1 MRQGDK
7 FTAAKEAVTTF
18 LGAAPADVRIG
29 LVTFAGDIGQVIDPT
44 VDHDSVR
51 AALAEIELSKGTS
64 VYDGIGE
71 GLDLVGSEGS
81 RSLLV
86 LSDGG
91 DTNSATT
98 LDVVTTDAMD
108 EGVVVDVVS
117 LANPKNAATMAGLA
131 DTTGGQVIPAEQD
144 ALGAVFSAQA
154 DALAEQLLVTFNR
167 PVDAANE
174 VNLGVTVDAGGT
186 PYSDSAFVS
195 IGAPDSLP
203 DVVDAGRSLVGTPGM
218 LGGALALSLGL
229 AGILAVVINGPK
241 RSAAD
246 RRIDSYFGEKGGGKG
261 SASSSADLKGSAVAL
276 ADKVVS
282 ADLETRI
289 SQRLAGAGSALTAS
303 EWLLLHVGIAMGT
316 AAAGFV
322 FGGGGLAVVGFVVG
336 VIGPWVYLKFK
347 HSRRLNR
354 FNGQLAETLGLMAG
368 GLQAG
373 LSLPQA
379 VDSVVREGNEPMAGE
394 LRRALIEQRLG
405 VDITDALEGVG
416 QRMNSG
422 DFEWIVMAIR
432 IQREVGGN
440 LAEILHTVADTLRE
454 REYLRR
460 QVKALS
466 AEGRLSGYILTA
478 MPPGIGVYLLFG
490 NRDYVELL
498 YTTVPG
504 SSSSGRPLSS

>member
-1 MRQGDK
+1 MSSTQATACAK
-7 FTAAKEAVTTF
+7 ATSSPAAKEAVTTF
-18 LGAAPADVRIG
+18 LGAAQADVRIG
-29 LVTFAGDIGQVIDPT
+29 LVTFAGDIGQVIEPT

-131 DTTGGQVIPAEQD
+131 DTTGGQVIRAEQD

-229 AGILAVVINGPK
+229 AGSGCRHQRSEEVSRGPPH
-241 RSAAD
+241 RFLL
-246 RRIDSYFGEKGGGKG
+246 RRKGRRQG
-261 SASSSADLKGSAVAL
+261 
-276 ADKVVS
+276 
-282 ADLETRI
+282 
-289 SQRLAGAGSALTAS
+289 QREQQRGPQG
-303 EWLLLHVGIAMGT
+303 
-316 AAAGFV
+316 
-322 FGGGGLAVVGFVVG
+322 FGGRAGRQGGLC
-336 VIGPWVYLKFK
+336 
-347 HSRRLNR
+347 
-354 FNGQLAETLGLMAG
+354 
-368 GLQAG
+368 
-373 LSLPQA
+373 
-379 VDSVVREGNEPMAGE
+379 
-394 LRRALIEQRLG
+394 
-405 VDITDALEGVG
+405 
-416 QRMNSG
+416 
-422 DFEWIVMAIR
+422 
-432 IQREVGGN
+432 
-440 LAEILHTVADTLRE
+440 
-454 REYLRR
+454 
-460 QVKALS
+460 
-466 AEGRLSGYILTA
+466 
-478 MPPGIGVYLLFG
+478 
-490 NRDYVELL
+490 
-498 YTTVPG
+498 
-504 SSSSGRPLSS
+504 